1 VTRLA
6 LDGVPDREM
15 AGARYRD
22 DDDNSTRRGEVRGVR
37 VTSLHVYTF
46 NWNEA
51 PLVPF
56 FLRHWSQVAE
66 KVVVLDH
73 HSDDGSAEAL
83 ATAGCTVLPYGT
95 PGKYVI
101 GEQDG
106 ERQTCWHEVRG
117 EARAPAAPPTWV
129 AVVDFD
135 EFLWHPDGL
144 GAFLQRATA
153 EGHSVLRPAG
163 FEMMSETF
171 PLDDGRPLTAQ
182 IRRGFRHGQY
192 CKPILFRPDHVA
204 SMRFASGAH
213 GASPVDADGQRVSIT
228 NVSDLKLLHYRRLSF
243 DHYLSRSRAQL
254 ARLDPDELAVGR
266 GFHLAESEEHLRKVW
281 AELDSQAVEV
291 L

>member
-1 VTRLA
+1 
-6 LDGVPDREM
+6 
-15 AGARYRD
+15 
-22 DDDNSTRRGEVRGVR
+22 VRGSDR
-37 VTSLHVYTF
+37 LNLHVYTF
-46 NWNEA
+46 NWNER

-83 ATAGCTVLPYGT
+83 AAAGCEVRPYGT

-101 GEQDG
+101 GEQDA
-106 ERQTCWHEVRG
+106 ERQTCWYETRG
-117 EARAPAAPPTWV
+117 EVRAPAAPSPWV

-135 EFLWHPDGL
+135 EFLWHADL
-144 GAFLQRATA
+144 GRFLDHATA
-153 EGHSVLRPAG
+153 KGHSVLRPVG

-171 PLDDGRPLTAQ
+171 PDASGPPLTS
-182 IRRGFRHGQY
+182 IVRRGFRHGQY
-192 CKPILFRPDHVA
+192 CKPILFRPDQVTE
-204 SMRFASGAH
+204 MRFASGAH

-254 ARLDPDELAVGR
+254 ARLDPDELAAGR
-266 GFHLAESEEHLRKVW
+266 GFHLAESEEHLRRVW

>member
-1 VTRLA
+1 
-6 LDGVPDREM
+6 M
-15 AGARYRD
+15 AGGRPWE
-22 DDDNSTRRGEVRGVR
+22 RRRVRGSDR
-37 VTSLHVYTF
+37 LTIHVYTF
-46 NWNEA
+46 NWNER

-56 FLRHWSQVAE
+56 FLRHWTTLAS
-66 KVVVLDH
+66 KIVVLDH

-83 ATAGCTVLPYGT
+83 AAAGCVVRPYGT
-95 PGKYVI
+95 PGRYVI
-101 GEQDG
+101 GEQDAA
-106 ERQTCWHEVRG
+106 RQDCWHEARG
-117 EARAPAAPPTWV
+117 EARREGRASAPPTWV

-171 PLDDGRPLTAQ
+171 PVDDGRPLTAQ
-182 IRRGFRHGQY
+182 VRRGFRHGQY
-192 CKPILFRPDHVA
+192 CKPILFRPDQVA
-204 SMRFASGAH
+204 EMRFASGAH
-213 GASPVDADGQRVSIT
+213 SASPVDADGRPVPIAET
-228 NVSDLKLLHYRRLSF
+228 SDLKLLHYRRLSF
-243 DHYLSRSRAQL
+243 DHYLTRSRAQL
-254 ARLDPDELAVGR
+254 ARLDPSELEAGR

>member
-1 VTRLA
+1 
-6 LDGVPDREM
+6 M
-15 AGARYRD
+15 
-22 DDDNSTRRGEVRGVR
+22 R

-56 FLRHWSQVAE
+56 FLRHWQPIAE
-66 KVVVLDH
+66 RIVVLDH
-73 HSDDGSAEAL
+73 HSDDGSAEMLSA
-83 ATAGCTVLPYGT
+83 AGCEVRPYGT

-101 GEQDG
+101 GEQDA

-117 EARAPAAPPTWV
+117 EARAPAAPSTWV

-135 EFLWHPDGL
+135 EFLWHPDL
-144 GAFLQRATA
+144 GRFLDHAAA

-171 PLDDGRPLTAQ
+171 PSPEDGHPLTS
-182 IRRGFRHGQY
+182 IVRRGFRHGQY
-192 CKPILFRPDHVA
+192 CKPCLFRPNRVA

-213 GASPVDADGQRVSIT
+213 SANPVDADGQPMPIADT
-228 NVSDLKLLHYRRLSF
+228 PDLKLLHYRRLSF

-281 AELDSQAVEV
+281 AELDAQAVEV